1 MKNPTMF
8 HKPITKTPEKKTQ
21 NKKTQLWYN
30 SPNKNMAT
38 ILMKF
43 PIVGIIVGFYPLN
56 FAELDSELCPC
67 LLVQSSLGGGAA
79 QF

>member
-1 MKNPTMF
+1 
-8 HKPITKTPEKKTQ
+8 
-21 NKKTQLWYN
+21 
-30 SPNKNMAT
+30 MAT

-67 LLVQSSLGGGAA
+67 LLVQSSRGGDAA
-79 QF
+79 QFWVG